1 MITQRT
7 EGQTTPG
14 DSLRARRRD
23 ISILLV
29 AAFAALF
36 GLNFSCKKVA
46 PPAPKPVAPAAAVEP
61 KKPSTPLKVGFNQ
74 WVGFA
79 GFFIADEN
87 GLFKKHGVEVELVP
101 FSGPGDSIPPLLA
114 GQIDVSL
121 TTAHNLALMAGKQP
135 TAAKLV
141 YLIDASDG
149 ADAVVAS
156 HAIKSVAGLKGKKV
170 AVTKGEIN
178 HMLLILALESAG
190 LKEQAISLVDM
201 SPDDAGAAFMAGKVD
216 AAVTWEPWLTRAK
229 EKKGHIIYSSH
240 EPGAKDTI
248 IDVMAASDKAL
259 AERKEDLKNF
269 TAAFDEGVKFVTEQP
284 AAAKAI
290 LAKRLDAKPEDI
302 DGMLGG
308 VHLYTLADNEKMLS
322 DSLPATLAKVE
333 TFLKTHSLINHGI
346 GGRELVATAL
356 TSP

>member
-1 MITQRT
+1 MTKHNV
-7 EGQTTPG
+7 
-14 DSLRARRRD
+14 SLLFIAV
-23 ISILLV
+23 LLALV
-29 AAFAALF
+29 A
-36 GLNFSCKKVA
+36 CKKPSP
-46 PPAPKPVAPAAAVEP
+46 PPAHQEPTATKAEP
-61 KKPSTPLKVGFNQ
+61 KKPAEPLKVGFNQ

-79 GFFIADEN
+79 GLFIADEK
-87 GLFKKHGVEVELVP
+87 GLFKKHDIEVNLVP

-141 YLIDASDG
+141 YVIDASDG
-149 ADAVVAS
+149 ADGIIAA

-190 LKEQAISLVDM
+190 LKEDAISLVDM

-229 EKKGHIIYSSH
+229 EKKGHIIYSSR
-240 EPGAKDTI
+240 ESTAKDTI

-259 AERKEDLKNF
+259 LERKDDLKNF
-269 TAAFDEGVKFVTEQP
+269 ALALDEGVKFLSEQP
-284 AAAKAI
+284 AEAKAI
-290 LAKRLDAKPEDI
+290 LAKRLEAKPEDVA
-302 DGMLGG
+302 GMLEG
-308 VHLYTLADNEKMLS
+308 VRLYTLAENEKMIP
-322 DSLPATLAKVE
+322 DVLPATLAKIE
-333 TFLKTHSLINHGI
+333 AFLKVHALISHGI
-346 GGRELVATAL
+346 GGRELVAAAL
-356 TSP
+356 TGP

>member
-1 MITQRT
+1 MI
-7 EGQTTPG
+7 GQGTYGMSTPG
-14 DSLRARRRD
+14 GSRRARRRD
-23 ISILLV
+23 SFVLLLAV
-29 AAFAALF
+29 ALTALL
-36 GLNFSCKKVA
+36 GCKKTA
-46 PPAPKPVAPAAAVEP
+46 PPAPAPAPEAPKAAAEP
-61 KKPSTPLKVGFNQ
+61 KKPSAPLKVGFNQ

-87 GLFKKHGVEVELVP
+87 GLFKKHGVEVQLVP

-141 YLIDASDG
+141 YVIDASDG
-149 ADAVVAS
+149 ADAIVAS
-156 HAIKSVAGLKGKKV
+156 HAIKSVAGLKGNKV

-190 LKEQAISLVDM
+190 LKEHAISLVDM

-240 EPGAKDTI
+240 EPGARDTI

-259 AERKEDLKNF
+259 AERKDDLKSF
-269 TAAFDEGVKFVTEQP
+269 TAAFEEGVKFVTEQP

-290 LAKRLDAKPEDI
+290 LAKRLEAKPEDI

-322 DSLPATLAKVE
+322 ESLPATLAKVE
-333 TFLKTHSLINHGI
+333 AFLKAHSLISHGI
-346 GGRELVATAL
+346 GGRDLVATAL
-356 TSP
+356 TGP